1 MPLLTAVHAPV
12 ALVREEVL
20 RTIVPYGRFL
30 AGIFGLNQ
38 GKLARSDSETHVVVF
53 IFMEVRLGDRSF

>member
-1 MPLLTAVHAPV
+1 MPLLTAVYAPV

-38 GKLARSDSETHVVVF
+38 GKLARSDSETHVVF